1 MARGRMLNKSV
12 SLSQKFA
19 ELPDD
24 TCRLLATWTI
34 AYLDYRGVFYAD
46 AAIVRSQVMPLND
59 TITNAKVNEYIQAMV
74 AAGLVK
80 IFEHKGRKWQ
90 FWPGFSENQVGLR
103 IDREGTEFPPPP
115 ADFAEETQQPQ
126 QQTQDNPPDEDGGIY
141 SGVTPED
148 EPQNR
153 KEKKLNRSTKEVEV
167 KEKEIGADAP
177 DSLPRK
183 NRSTK
188 DTDDRSKHP
197 AILAFREVTQR
208 YPAKEFYDE
217 LIALC
222 GESPDI
228 PRMRQCWVD
237 WLKVSNNRYNTT
249 WIFDWYAN
257 GCAGNPDRLR
267 RSNPRPLTQSPQE
280 QPSRI
285 GKGLNW

>member
-1 MARGRMLNKSV
+1 MLNKSV
-12 SLSQKFA
+12 TLSQKFA

-34 AYLDYRGVFYAD
+34 SFLDYRGVFYAD
-46 AAIVRSQVMPLND
+46 PAIVRSQVMPLND
-59 TITNAKVNEYIQAMV
+59 TITNAKVGECIQAMV
-74 AAGLVK
+74 AAGLIK

-90 FWPGFSENQVGLR
+90 YWPGFAENQVGLR

-115 ADFAEETQQPQ
+115 SDFAEETQQPQ
-126 QQTQDNPPDEDGGIY
+126 QQMQDDAPESDGGIS
-141 SGVTPED
+141 SGVNTED
-148 EPQNR
+148 DPQNR
-153 KEKKLNRSTKEVEV
+153 KEKKLNRSTKEVQD

-177 DSLPRK
+177 DSPPRK
-183 NRSTK
+183 NRSVK

-222 GESPDI
+222 GETPDI
-228 PRMRQCWVD
+228 SRMRACWVD

-267 RSNPRPLTQSPQE
+267 RSSPRMNQIPAQQE
-280 QPSRI
+280 QSRI
-285 GKGLNW
+285 GKGMNF

>member
-74 AAGLVK
+74 AVGLIK

-126 QQTQDNPPDEDGGIY
+126 QQSQDTPSDEDSGIS
-141 SGVTPED
+141 SGVNTED

-183 NRSTK
+183 NRSAK